1 MKNIDRKFFKIADVF
16 IILFAV
22 LASVVAL
29 LSQFHTSSDSYECE
43 VRVGGEPV
51 YSINLSEI
59 TKPIEYTVDG
69 DIPVTVVI
77 ERDGVYVK
85 SAQCPDKLCEHTGKI
100 TRASQAIICLP
111 AKVSVTL
118 ISESSS
124 YDAIVG

>member
-29 LSQFHTSSDSYECE
+29 LSQLHTSSDSYECE
-43 VRVGGEPV
+43 VRVGGETV
-51 YSINLSEI
+51 YSISLNEI
-59 TKPIEYTVDG
+59 TQPIEYTVDS

-100 TRASQAIICLP
+100 TRASQSIVCLP